1 MEKTR
6 TIFVLALG
14 RGYEY
19 RAGQPVGICS
29 AGKIR
34 ANLALKRARAYYFD
48 VMPYVTVYLAATA
61 GREASRTEGPTMA
74 QLTGHYFDA
83 EQVEVPTIINRN
95 DVGVW
100 GTFAEIEWLVH
111 KVHELTAIA
120 PYQIEVVA
128 APRQALRTRVMCR
141 WFFPNEPITVIT
153 SDEAPIPLYHEC
165 LGYLKLAVYAL
176 GGRRAADW
184 FRQKTARPIKEQQ

>member
-1 MEKTR
+1 MENTR

-19 RAGQPVGICS
+19 RDGQPVGICS

-34 ANLALKRARAYYFD
+34 AKLALERARAYYFN
-48 VMPYVTVYLAATA
+48 VLPYATVYLAATA
-61 GREASRTEGPTMA
+61 GREANRTEGPTMA
-74 QLTGHYFDA
+74 QLTGRYFDA

-100 GTFAEIEWLVH
+100 GTFAEIEWLVQ
-111 KVHELTAIA
+111 KVHGLSAIA

-128 APRQALRTRVMCR
+128 APRQDVRTRWLCR
-141 WFFPNEPITVIT
+141 RFFPDEPITVVT

-165 LGYLKLAVYAL
+165 LGYLKLLVYAL
-176 GGRRAADW
+176 GGRKVADW
-184 FRQKTARPIKEQQ
+184 FRQKTARPIKEQR